1 MSEERSEAAEAARER
16 ADRAAEAEEA
26 AASGLGLNS
35 SSKVRRIVTPACS
48 ERHRAVQHARD
59 LHRTPRTAAPVGM
72 PRRSRV
78 LTAFRGLSALH
89 RHFSERQVRIAFR
102 SGSGKR
108 AQDAMQCSQLVLS
121 KEELR

>member
-1 MSEERSEAAEAARER
+1 MSEERSEAAEATRES
-16 ADRAAEAEEA
+16 AALSLPPAYPFRSA
-26 AASGLGLNS
+26 IALS
-35 SSKVRRIVTPACS
+35 STRETCTAL
-48 ERHRAVQHARD
+48 HAP
-59 LHRTPRTAAPVGM
+59 PRGVGM

-108 AQDAMQCSQLVLS
+108 TQDATQCSQLVLS